1 MSGYFERTAEFG
13 KLAKLLGVECVA
25 CRGSG
30 DAPPS
35 FDGCFV
41 CGGSGRV
48 LPKIITLCGSTRFKD
63 EWAKWNHKITV
74 ETPALVFSVCRSS
87 HDDMAPIS
95 NDEKR
100 LLDLI
105 HKAKIAKSDEIFVL
119 DVGGYI
125 GDSTRSEIA
134 FAKSI
139 GVPVRYLSKEP
150 APLPSSHAAKEKE

>member
-1 MSGYFERTAEFG
+1 MIGGYFERRAEIG
-13 KLAKLLGVECVA
+13 KLAKLLGERCAA
-25 CRGSG
+25 CNGSG

-35 FDGCFV
+35 FDGCFP

-48 LPKIITLCGSTRFKD
+48 LPKVITLCGSTRFKD
-63 EWAKWNHKITV
+63 ELAKWNHKLTV

-95 NDEKR
+95 DDEKC

-125 GDSTRSEIA
+125 GESTKGEIA

-139 GVPVRYLSKEP
+139 CVPVRYLSHTTKEP
-150 APLPSSHAAKEKE
+150 PDAPR